1 MSAGT
6 GSRSRSRSR
15 NAAGDATADADA
27 VGSGVG
33 RGAGGGP
40 SDRESV
46 TVDRRPARAAASVAV
61 LAALLS
67 VAAVAWEGPQRVAV
81 GVTGGGLLLLGGAA
95 LARDYGSRVLAALVG
110 LAGVAG
116 VLAGVGAAATLPETT
131 TLRAEAPLGLLGAG
145 LLALGVVPVREGWK
159 RRLVSLGTALLVCN
173 VALSALFQGAG
184 VLSLL
189 TAFVASVLAWDVGE
203 HAINVG
209 EQLGA
214 GARTWPVELGHAGAT
229 AGFGAVAAAVA
240 LWVRGFDVTGVPL
253 VGLFLLVGAGIVLL
267 VALYN

>member
-1 MSAGT
+1 MSTGAEAGAGT
-6 GSRSRSRSR
+6 GASTDAA
-15 NAAGDATADADA
+15 AAGVDAAGAA
-27 VGSGVG
+27 GGSGG
-33 RGAGGGP
+33 DTSGG
-40 SDRESV
+40 SV

-61 LAALLS
+61 VAALLS
-67 VAAVAWEGPQRVAV
+67 VAAVAWDGPQRVAV

-116 VLAGVGAAATLPETT
+116 VLAGVGAAVTLPATT

-145 LLALGVVPVREGWK
+145 LVALGLVPVREGWA

-173 VALSALFQGAG
+173 VALSALVHGADA
-184 VLSLL
+184 LPLL
-189 TAFVASVLAWDVGE
+189 AAFVASVLAWDVGE

-229 AGFGAVAAAVA
+229 AGFGAAAAGVA
-240 LWVRGFDVTGVPL
+240 LWIRGFDVTGVSL
-253 VGLFLLVGAGIVLL
+253 VGLLLLVGAGIVLL